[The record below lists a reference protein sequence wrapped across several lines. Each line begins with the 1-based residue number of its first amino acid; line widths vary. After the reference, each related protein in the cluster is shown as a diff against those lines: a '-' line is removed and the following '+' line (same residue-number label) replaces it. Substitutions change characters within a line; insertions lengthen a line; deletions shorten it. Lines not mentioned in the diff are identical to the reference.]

1 MILLCLLAL
10 FVSGWSLAW
19 IFPLVTGGAL
29 AYAVVLY

>member
-1 MILLCLLAL
+1 MILLCLLVL